1 MAFVQHYAEVHIGP
15 RVRRC
20 GVKAHVLT
28 SSADTATAPAHFN
41 KRMPFRESPL
51 FFHVKYARR
60 SSLIWTASAMSCK
73 SAPFAEGI
81 CPRSGLDACSTNWSK
96 APVLRMTPAFSICR
110 IFSYLFRF
118 LNLSAVRKASLCR
131 ASRSFRA
138 NRERFFSSDFFS
150 SSAPDPSR
158 LCEEDPLR
166 LYARINGDVFPSRV
180 PWDSIP
186 VHPIS
191 SSFQTVRESPA
202 EAMAPLPMRSSH
214 WAAQSFLP
222 PTQK

>member
-1 MAFVQHYAEVHIGP
+1 MAVQHYAEVHIGP

-118 LNLSAVRKASLCR
+118 FEPLCGPEGLSVQGIQELPGESGALLLK
-131 ASRSFRA
+131 
-138 NRERFFSSDFFS
+138 
-150 SSAPDPSR
+150 R
-158 LCEEDPLR
+158 LL
-166 LYARINGDVFPSRV
+166 LF
-180 PWDSIP
+180 
-186 VHPIS
+186 IS
-191 SSFQTVRESPA
+191 SGPFEVV
-202 EAMAPLPMRSSH
+202 
-214 WAAQSFLP
+214 
-222 PTQK
+222 